1 MSAVAALRFSTSAA
15 AAGLSCPRRAASSS
29 MASSSSSSSSSS
41 LALAA
46 SIRGRSSL
54 ASRVSRVSNGTRCTA
69 FFKFNNPLRET
80 AETAGE

>member
-1 MSAVAALRFSTSAA
+1 MSAVAALRSTTSAA
-15 AAGLSCPRRAASSS
+15 AAGHCCPRRAASSS
-29 MASSSSSSSSSS
+29 MASSSSSS

-46 SIRGRSSL
+46 AIRGRSSL

-69 FFKFNNPLRET
+69 FFKFNNPLREN

>member
-1 MSAVAALRFSTSAA
+1 
-15 AAGLSCPRRAASSS
+15 
-29 MASSSSSSSSSS
+29 MASSSSSS

-46 SIRGRSSL
+46 AIRGRSSL

-69 FFKFNNPLRET
+69 FFKFNNPLREN